1 MTAEHT
7 FLIADNQFITQ
18 VGLRWLIRQ
27 TYTDALIHEVADK
40 RALLAA
46 RQDREGD
53 SRPAQLQ
60 CPHHHHP

>member
-40 RALLAA
+40 RALLAENLG
-46 RQDREGD
+46 RD
-53 SRPAQLQ
+53 S
-60 CPHHHHP
+60 

>member
-1 MTAEHT
+1 MTTEHT

-46 RQDREGD
+46 RQDRE
-53 SRPAQLQ
+53 
-60 CPHHHHP
+60 

>member
-1 MTAEHT
+1 MTTEHT

-46 RQDREGD
+46 RQDLEGD
-53 SRPAQLQ
+53 SRSAQLQ
-60 CPHHHHP
+60 RPHHHHP